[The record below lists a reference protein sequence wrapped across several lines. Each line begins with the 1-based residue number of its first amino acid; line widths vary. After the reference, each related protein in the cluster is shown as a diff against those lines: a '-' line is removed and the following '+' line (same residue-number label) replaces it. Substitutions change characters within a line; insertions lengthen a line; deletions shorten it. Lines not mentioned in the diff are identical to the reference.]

1 MSARLEVITG
11 PMFSG
16 KSATLIQLLENA
28 TYARKQIL
36 VIKPALDKRSVE
48 TEITTRKI
56 IRGRSTVINK
66 FPANSVNTLREFRKA
81 LKERY
86 FHVLGIE
93 EAQFLGPWIITAV
106 KELLSERAHD
116 DLRIIVAGLDM
127 TANME
132 PFGSMPQLLA
142 MADEVIKLHAVCFKC
157 GKDARYTQK
166 LGGTTD
172 RIQVGDLGLYEA
184 RCRQCHTPNVAS
196 SS

>member
-28 TYARKQIL
+28 TYAKKQIL
-36 VIKPALDKRSVE
+36 VIKPALDNRSGE
-48 TEITTRKI
+48 SEISTRKI
-56 IRGRSTVINK
+56 IRGRSTVINR
-66 FPANSVNTLREFRKA
+66 FPAHSLTSLREFRK
-81 LKERY
+81 LVRDNF
-86 FHVLGIE
+86 FHVLGVE
-93 EAQFLGPWIITAV
+93 EAQFLRPWIVTAV
-106 KELLSERAHD
+106 AELLEKRAHD

-132 PFGSMPQLLA
+132 PFGPMPQLLA

-166 LGGTTD
+166 NGGTSD
-172 RIQVGDLGLYEA
+172 KIQVGDFGIYEA
-184 RCRQCHTPNVAS
+184 RCRQCHTTNAAS
-196 SS
+196 A

>member
-28 TYARKQIL
+28 TYAKKQIL
-36 VIKPALDKRSVE
+36 VIKPALDNRSGQ

-56 IRGRSTVINK
+56 IRGRSTIINR
-66 FPANSVNTLREFRKA
+66 FPAHSINSLKEFRKA
-81 LKERY
+81 TEINY

-93 EAQFLGPWIITAV
+93 EGQFLGSWIIRAV
-106 KELLSERAHD
+106 AELLNERAHD
-116 DLRIIVAGLDM
+116 DLRIIIAGLDM

-184 RCRQCHTPNVAS
+184 RCRPCHTTNVAS
-196 SS
+196 S